1 MRTLTKKDMEKANIA
16 NETLNE
22 FKKFSLKN
30 VEDFLSDNEMK
41 NTRGGSVATGT
52 CAALNPS
59 GNTCISGLSKV
70 EAWYVAGCEDLE
82 DGTNCH
88 GGFWCCD
95 CCSSAI
101 WYDEYYCN

>member
-1 MRTLTKKDMEKANIA
+1 MDKTRKISYQ
-16 NETLNE
+16 
-22 FKKFSLKN
+22 SLK
-30 VEDFLSDNEMK
+30 EKLSDEK
-41 NTRGGSVATGT
+41 LKLIIAGSGGFVTGT
-52 CAALNPS
+52 CAALNP
-59 GNTCISGLSKV
+59 NVNICISGLSKV